1 MPEIYLNNNSS
12 TKVDP
17 EVVSA
22 MLPYFHEQ
30 YGNPSNLHIFG
41 RETREALEQAR
52 EQAASFINCKPEEIY
67 FTSGGTEA
75 NNFAIKG
82 IFRANIDKGNHIIT
96 SSIEHHSV
104 LDAVMFLEKMRYIES
119 SYLNVDQY
127 GMVNPDDLKRI
138 ITNNTI
144 LVSVMH
150 SNNEVGTI
158 QPIKE
163 LCSIAHEK
171 GVYFH
176 TDAVAAAGKI
186 KLDVADLGVD
196 LLSLSAHKFHG
207 PKGVG
212 ALYIKEGVKI
222 EKFMFGGEQE
232 RGMRAGT
239 ENLPGIVGLGKAS
252 VIAQQHLKDGGQEKI
267 KSLRDHLEKEII
279 RRIPD
284 AKINGHLTRRYA
296 NISNISFSR
305 LDSKTLLANFDL
317 AGIMASAGYACAID
331 PLEKSHVLKAM
342 GVSDEYNS
350 SQIRFGLSKYTTKQE
365 IDYTIDVLQKA
376 VAKLRNLNLPNT

>member
-1 MPEIYLNNNSS
+1 MPKIYLNNNSS

-22 MLPYFHEQ
+22 MLPYFSEQ

-52 EQAASFINCKPEEIY
+52 EQVASFINCKPEEIY

-82 IFRANIDKGNHIIT
+82 ILRAIIDKGNHIIT

-144 LVSVMH
+144 LVSIMH

-163 LCSIAHEK
+163 LCNIAHEK

-176 TDAVAAAGKI
+176 TDAVAYAGKI
-186 KLDVADLGVD
+186 MLDVADLGVD

-212 ALYIKEGVKI
+212 ALYIKEGIKI

-239 ENLPGIVGLGKAS
+239 ENLPGIVGLGKAA
-252 VIAQQHLKDGGQEKI
+252 VIAEQHLKDDGPEKI
-267 KSLRDHLEKEII
+267 KSLRDYFEKVII
-279 RRIPD
+279 SRIPD
-284 AKINGHLTRRYA
+284 TKINGHLTKRYA
-296 NISNISFSR
+296 NISNISFAK
-305 LDSKTLLANFDL
+305 LDSKTLLANLDL
-317 AGIMASAGYACAID
+317 VGIMASAGYACITD

-365 IDYTIDVLQKA
+365 IDYTIDILQK
-376 VAKLRNLNLPNT
+376 VVTKLRNLNLPNT

>member
-1 MPEIYLNNNSS
+1 MTEIYLDNNSS
-12 TKVDP
+12 TRVDP

-22 MLPYFHEQ
+22 MSPYFSEQ

-41 RETREALEQAR
+41 RETREAMEQAR
-52 EQAASFINCKPEEIY
+52 EQVASFINCKPEEIY

-82 IFRANIDKGNHIIT
+82 VFRAFIDKGNHIIT

-104 LDAVMFLEKMRYIES
+104 LNAVMYLEKLRYVES
-119 SYLNVDQY
+119 DSLNVDQY
-127 GMVNPDDLKRI
+127 GMTNPEELKRL

-163 LCSIAHEK
+163 LCTVAHEK
-171 GVYFH
+171 SVYFH
-176 TDAVAAAGKI
+176 TDAVASAGKL
-186 KLDVADLGVD
+186 KLDVAELGVD
-196 LLSLSAHKFHG
+196 LLSLSAHKFYG

-222 EKFMFGGEQE
+222 ERFMFGGEQE

-239 ENLPGIVGLGKAS
+239 ENLSGIVGFGKAA
-252 VIAQQHLKDGGQEKI
+252 VIAGAHLKDGGQEKI
-267 KSLRDHLEKEII
+267 KSLRDYFEKEIVN
-279 RRIPD
+279 RIVD
-284 AKINGHLTRRYA
+284 TKINGHLTQRYA

-305 LDSKTLLANFDL
+305 LNSKTLLANLDS
-317 AGIMASAGYACAID
+317 AGIMASTGAVFVED
-331 PLEKSHVLKAM
+331 PLEKSHVLRAM
-342 GVSDEYNS
+342 GVASEFNS
-350 SQIRFGLSKYTTKQE
+350 SQVRFGLSKYTTRPE
-365 IDYTIDVLQKA
+365 IDYTIDILQKV
-376 VAKLRNLNLPNT
+376 VAKLRNQNLPNT